1 MMHKYKDVFVRAG
14 KTFLQAF
21 LAVVTPSLLS
31 ESALHGT
38 DVRRV
43 MISASLAGIAAV
55 VSLIQNSLKVDKS

>member
-1 MMHKYKDVFVRAG
+1 MEKYKDVFIRAG

-38 DVRRV
+38 DIRRV
-43 MISASLAGIAAV
+43 IISASLAGVAAI
-55 VSLIQNSLKVDKS
+55 VSLIQNSLKVEK